1 MHKQVTFILE
11 KGRTREQVFQEL
23 VTIFVYAFIDNL
35 EFKKDDL
42 GRLVTT
48 GKEKKMNITIKTENE
63 QS

>member
-35 EFKKDDL
+35 EFEKDDL

-63 QS
+63 